1 MLVAGSVHGSHAG
14 CHHHF
19 LPSSTGRPPAGQSGS
34 PGPPR
39 ASQISWLSA
48 RVPRPPSRARVPHPG
63 RSHQRASAEAAVRRA
78 PFVTPCPR
86 IAATSPSRALSEQ
99 PLDTNPTRRQASRRL
114 RQRDDTH
121 GHGLGG
127 AGARTCPA
135 WRRDA
140 TRPGGSKPLRHQNAG
155 VRVAG
160 LDHGADHT
168 RHEPDPNNYP
178 HATAA
183 RGSDPTTRRR
193 RTLPRPPETRP
204 VGGTGGGWV
213 AGTIDPSCDPT
224 PCPVPPV
231 HPSGRLRP
239 GRRQGKNRARFA
251 RFFLPR

>member
-34 PGPPR
+34 PGPPP
-39 ASQISWLSA
+39 ASHIYWLSA

-86 IAATSPSRALSEQ
+86 IAATSPSRTLSEQ
-99 PLDTNPTRRQASRRL
+99 PLDTNPTRRQASPRL

-127 AGARTCPA
+127 VDSRTCPA

-160 LDHGADHT
+160 LDRGADHT
-168 RHEPDPNNYP
+168 SR
-178 HATAA
+178 
-183 RGSDPTTRRR
+183 SDPKQLRARHC
-193 RTLPRPPETRP
+193 RPP
-204 VGGTGGGWV
+204 VGPHDPPAAHSPSTSGDPARRGHRGGLGGWYHRS
-213 AGTIDPSCDPT
+213 IM
-224 PCPVPPV
+224 
-231 HPSGRLRP
+231 
-239 GRRQGKNRARFA
+239 
-251 RFFLPR
+251 